1 MKEFEL
7 HHEILVK
14 ASAKTVFEV
23 WTDFEHWPELYP
35 ETYESVKVQREGNRV
50 LTEEVIKTMAGK
62 QQATIET
69 VLEPPHRYVRYFK
82 DGPMEGSIRTTSLET
97 SNDGTL
103 VKTHMQVKLGGMV
116 AMLLGDLAE
125 MLFQKNIDKLSQ
137 SHARVAEAE
146 ETTTESQSSRS

>member
-1 MKEFEL
+1 M
-7 HHEILVK
+7 
-14 ASAKTVFEV
+14 
-23 WTDFEHWPELYP
+23 
-35 ETYESVKVQREGNRV
+35 
-50 LTEEVIKTMAGK
+50 TEEVIKTMAGK

-69 VLEPPHRYVRYFK
+69 VLEPPHRYIRYFK

-103 VKTHMQVKLGGMV
+103 VKTQMQVKLGGMV

-125 MLFQKNIDKLSQ
+125 MLFQKNIEKLSQ

-146 ETTTESQSSRS
+146 APEK

>member
-1 MKEFEL
+1 
-7 HHEILVK
+7 
-14 ASAKTVFEV
+14 
-23 WTDFEHWPELYP
+23 
-35 ETYESVKVQREGNRV
+35 
-50 LTEEVIKTMAGK
+50 
-62 QQATIET
+62 
-69 VLEPPHRYVRYFK
+69 
-82 DGPMEGSIRTTSLET
+82 MEGSIRTTSLET

>member
-7 HHEILVK
+7 NHEIFVK
-14 ASAKTVFEV
+14 ASAKKVFEV
-23 WTDFEHWPELYP
+23 WTDFEHWPQLYP

-50 LTEEVIKTMAGK
+50 MTEEVIKTMAGK

-69 VLEPPHRYVRYFK
+69 VLEPPHRYIRYFK

-103 VKTHMQVKLGGMV
+103 VKTQMQVKLGGMV

-125 MLFQKNIDKLSQ
+125 MLFQKNIEKLSQ
-137 SHARVAEAE
+137 SHARVAE
-146 ETTTESQSSRS
+146 TEAPEK

>member
-14 ASAKTVFEV
+14 ASAKKVFEV

>member
-7 HHEILVK
+7 HHEIFVK
-14 ASAKTVFEV
+14 ASAQKVFGV

-35 ETYESVKVQREGNRV
+35 ETYERVKAQREGNRV

-62 QQATIET
+62 QEATIET
-69 VLEPPHRYVRYFK
+69 VLEPPNRYIRYFK
-82 DGPMEGSIRTTSLET
+82 GGPMEGSIRTTSLET
-97 SNDGTL
+97 SNDGTV

-125 MLFQKNIDKLSQ
+125 MLFQKNIEKLSQ
-137 SHARVAEAE
+137 SHARVAEAAP
-146 ETTTESQSSRS
+146 